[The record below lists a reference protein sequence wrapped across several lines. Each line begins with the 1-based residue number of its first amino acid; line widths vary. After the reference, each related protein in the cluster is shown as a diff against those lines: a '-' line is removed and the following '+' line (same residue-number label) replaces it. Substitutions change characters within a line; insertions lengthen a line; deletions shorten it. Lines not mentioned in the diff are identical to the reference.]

1 MYVPR
6 FGETNIVYDEISGN
20 NILTTK
26 EDNTYGTITIQDG
39 ILTHSNNES
48 NFNGPNGILYGNTTA
63 EGKWSLESTEITD
76 GIFTRSNSTLVFNQP
91 DGLIY
96 GKTDKETWSLDS
108 VIIDKGILTKSN
120 NTLGFNSH
128 TGILYGSA
136 TGDTWSLKSTE
147 ITDGIF
153 TRSNSTL
160 GFNHPTGLLYGST
173 KDGVWS
179 LSSVDNINYQ
189 NDVDYVLYYSSNANG
204 TVTPQ
209 WKILKINGKNFTTE
223 TIPIAYQ
230 WYNMVIDPDT
240 CNIVS
245 IQTERLDQQEYGIY
259 NYNGKVVKLSPK
271 VINDIGFKIFPSSE
285 INETGYVTTNV
296 IIYNSSITNVTFPVN
311 YYNVINFH
319 SNEQN
324 NSNSNMFN
332 IAYTKGFYNYI
343 TVSNSLP
350 VYDQVKNTYT
360 GFYNFI
366 NSNVNNDTNDTNNY
380 LHFTTTL
387 NVDSIYMPKPDPNVE
402 YFTYIDSNK
411 QIYNFDDI
419 SNYKCIISIS
429 TNFSKIQANT
439 FYQNMFFC
447 NPTTPVL
454 SNENTDVLLGY
465 LIVDLS
471 TIDKSTGKVNI
482 NQLIDIDSTIPYNT
496 NISNLTVEEL
506 KNGLLTFKPQ
516 YYISNNNSIIS
527 LYYDDNT
534 DGIFTNISAISTD
547 VIILNNNVLQR
558 DTDYTYINKYL
569 RLNHISVNSN
579 TNDLY
584 QIGTIVIPTHG
595 IESTEYSDDTIVNLK
610 YLYCDTSENSD
621 IYNIDNCLQPYTYIE
636 TTMNGKQVFITN
648 PALGYTSTNTDL
660 CRVYLN
666 TALPFSQPAI
676 LLNPAF
682 YDIDETNIIN
692 KITSQKITIFSDV
705 SVGDDNVITIN
716 DDTVVNFDINE
727 FNDLVYNN
735 DSNISFLHDTYIF
748 NQYIQIDNS
757 LLYINSETS
766 NIHALVKPNKY
777 TEITSRTMNLQSGSV
792 FLIPVTIYFSNNIY
806 TSRGKYNNNT
816 FNSNLYTIVNDNNT
830 IYYIYETRPI
840 IYNNDYIF
848 HNDLIVKYNNNA
860 LINTPEGI
868 IYNNHYIFS
877 KHDMHINALGQIAVN
892 TDKYYYNSNESAI
905 YSIYNDSKY
914 VLSSGDDINIVY
926 RQYIELTDKNFFT
939 SSFTN
944 KFTNGSNESYLL
956 CKTLISSN
964 SLDNISTY
972 PINTTIKLITDPY
985 YGLNSYGDVI
995 TIPEKKYLYG
1005 KNVLINKLPFILKSD
1020 VQNIKRN
1027 NTSIQVRLTYADNI
1041 ILTQQGLSKNNTYI
1055 TRLNTTDGII
1065 YSNDYIDIPLFD
1077 TPIEKDMKVVLK
1089 PISKYSIISYNN
1101 ISYTNQAYTLAKN
1114 VGFKISLCNIYV
1126 TLTSYIG
1133 EYPSMIN

>member
-1 MYVPR
+1 
-6 FGETNIVYDEISGN
+6 
-20 NILTTK
+20 
-26 EDNTYGTITIQDG
+26 
-39 ILTHSNNES
+39 
-48 NFNGPNGILYGNTTA
+48 
-63 EGKWSLESTEITD
+63 
-76 GIFTRSNSTLVFNQP
+76 
-91 DGLIY
+91 
-96 GKTDKETWSLDS
+96 
-108 VIIDKGILTKSN
+108 
-120 NTLGFNSH
+120 
-128 TGILYGSA
+128 
-136 TGDTWSLKSTE
+136 
-147 ITDGIF
+147 
-153 TRSNSTL
+153 
-160 GFNHPTGLLYGST
+160 
-173 KDGVWS
+173 
-179 LSSVDNINYQ
+179 
-189 NDVDYVLYYSSNANG
+189 
-204 TVTPQ
+204 
-209 WKILKINGKNFTTE
+209 
-223 TIPIAYQ
+223 
-230 WYNMVIDPDT
+230 
-240 CNIVS
+240 
-245 IQTERLDQQEYGIY
+245 
-259 NYNGKVVKLSPK
+259 
-271 VINDIGFKIFPSSE
+271 
-285 INETGYVTTNV
+285 
-296 IIYNSSITNVTFPVN
+296 
-311 YYNVINFH
+311 
-319 SNEQN
+319 
-324 NSNSNMFN
+324 
-332 IAYTKGFYNYI
+332 
-343 TVSNSLP
+343 
-350 VYDQVKNTYT
+350 
-360 GFYNFI
+360 
-366 NSNVNNDTNDTNNY
+366 
-380 LHFTTTL
+380 
-387 NVDSIYMPKPDPNVE
+387 MPKPDPNVK
-402 YFTYIDSNK
+402 YFTSVNDK
-411 QIYNFDDI
+411 EQLYNFNII

-429 TNFSKIQANT
+429 TNFSKIQTNT

-527 LYYDDNT
+527 LYYNDNT
-534 DGIFTNISAISTD
+534 DGIFTNISGISTD

-579 TNDLY
+579 TNNLY

-595 IESTEYSDDTIVNLK
+595 IESTEYNDDTIVNLK

-766 NIHALVKPNKY
+766 NIHTLVKPNKY

-1077 TPIEKDMKVVLK
+1077 TPIEKDIKVVLK
-1089 PISKYSIISYNN
+1089 PISKYSILSYNN
-1101 ISYTNQAYTLAKN
+1101 VSYTNQAYTLAKN